1 MMPKQDLCAGMSY
14 SHASWDQYW
23 EGTLKRRNGNIGDI
37 TTQTAVG
44 FANYGITNRLN
55 VIAMVPY
62 VWTSASQGVLRGIQG
77 FQDITL
83 AGKFN
88 FLEKPFTKH
97 GSLRAIAVVSAAI
110 PLTDYTPD
118 YQPLSIGSASK
129 SVSGRFTLNFQSK
142 PGWFLN
148 GSLGYTWRSHVT
160 LDRPYY
166 FTDGQLFL
174 TDEVEMPEV
183 FDYVVSAGYL
193 KHGLNTEFSFRQQR
207 MQSGGDIRRQDMPF
221 VSNRMNFSQ
230 VGAMALYAI
239 PKLRRMEV
247 KFAFA
252 YTVDGRNVG
261 QGTTFMTALQYRFAL
276 HKGNK

>member
-1 MMPKQDLCAGMSY
+1 MAARARRVGRLLTLTAG
-14 SHASWDQYW
+14 
-23 EGTLKRRNGNIGDI
+23 G
-37 TTQTAVG
+37 
-44 FANYGITNRLN
+44 
-55 VIAMVPY
+55 
-62 VWTSASQGVLRGIQG
+62 GVLVADG
-77 FQDITL
+77 
-83 AGKFN
+83 
-88 FLEKPFTKH
+88 
-97 GSLRAIAVVSAAI
+97 
-110 PLTDYTPD
+110 
-118 YQPLSIGSASK
+118 SIGSM
-129 SVSGRFTLNFQSK
+129 L
-142 PGWFLN
+142 
-148 GSLGYTWRSHVT
+148 LG
-160 LDRPYY
+160 
-166 FTDGQLFL
+166 GA
-174 TDEVEMPEV
+174 

-261 QGTTFMTALQYRFAL
+261 QGTTLMTALQYRFAL